1 MQKKVGT
8 QVQILVQGAVNQNC
22 GLGQASIGEAIQL
35 NMLYQRFTIYD
46 DIIEINYEM
55 FRCVFSVIKLFPCTS
70 QY

>member
-8 QVQILVQGAVNQNC
+8 QVQILVQRVVNQNS

-35 NMLYQRFTIYD
+35 NMLYQRFTIFHD
-46 DIIEINYEM
+46 IEINDEM
-55 FRCVFSVIKLFPCTS
+55 FRCVFSVIKLFPCTT